1 MRRSGVEIGK
11 SIADQA
17 HETALQTRVATERP
31 SGGHRPDG
39 QSRLELLAAAWAAS
53 AARFRLV
60 HQLSKAASTARS
72 SKWYGSGVFRADRAD
87 GDVTLLGVDVHP
99 HPKEVTAALA
109 AEGVSAHLYSA
120 SAEALPLES
129 DSVDLVVSISV
140 LEYVSDKAA
149 AAHELH
155 RVLRN
160 GGRLALVQ
168 PLSHWWLNA
177 GLRVLTGENAAQ
189 YGKGR
194 QQLVPSMLELFSI
207 IRRTR
212 FPEWLPKA
220 LCVYEAVLLE
230 VC

>member
-1 MRRSGVEIGK
+1 MRVRYKPKLLPKDRLVVTGPVDKAGWNYSPLLGP
-11 SIADQA
+11 
-17 HETALQTRVATERP
+17 LQR
-31 SGGHRPDG
+31 
-39 QSRLELLAAAWAAS
+39 
-53 AARFRLV
+53 ARFSLV
-60 HQLSKAASTARS
+60 HQLIEGRKYGTILEVG
-72 SKWYGSGVFRADRAD
+72 YGSGVFLPDLAARCD
-87 GDVTLLGVDVHP
+87 TLLGVDVHP

-129 DSVDLVVSISV
+129 DSVDLIVSISV

-212 FPEWLPKA
+212 FAEWLPKA

-230 VC
+230 VR